1 MQSYVSKV
9 SSAGQVTLP
18 KRIRDAL
25 RLRKDS
31 YIVLNRL
38 GNAVLV
44 RKLEADRDTLAK
56 IRTKIRKTG
65 LSRMRVQEIVDEA
78 IGEVWK
84 ESYGKSLRR
93 R

>member
-1 MQSYVSKV
+1 M
-9 SSAGQVTLP
+9 
-18 KRIRDAL
+18 
-25 RLRKDS
+25 RKDS

-65 LSRMRVQEIVDEA
+65 LSRTRVQQIVDGA